1 MIRSRRDLILKSCIA
16 AGVMLPVAAGHAAPV
31 SVSIAFTSIT
41 ATFAEA
47 ADLYD
52 ATEPGWGVW
61 QNGLV
66 NGTPFLVAATAPP
79 YATTG
84 SAGYAISTPAAHTL
98 SLSPD
103 TTSIT
108 FADQFGWTWEASGY
122 KYDPWPRDPSFA
134 NVISFTGA
142 SGVDVQPGQAFSL
155 GTFSVTNGSWFST
168 ANGGSAPTEIGF
180 ELTTHSTDA
189 ALDGHLFAGT
199 FVYKTAVAPGGSEL
213 ENADIYWIA
222 ERPDLGAARIFEL
235 GSSQGNTGTFDLRG
249 YVGSLELTA
258 LANPLGAA
266 VLTESIAE
274 LAPVPLPAAAW
285 LLLSGMGGLGALARR
300 RVMPR
305 AATAAV

>member
-1 MIRSRRDLILKSCIA
+1 VTRGRRDLFPKFCIA

-47 ADLYD
+47 ADPYD

-66 NGTPFLVAATAPP
+66 NGTPFSVAATAPP
-79 YATTG
+79 YATSG
-84 SAGYAISTPAAHTL
+84 SAGYAISTPTAHTL
-98 SLSPD
+98 ALLPG
-103 TTSIT
+103 TTSVT
-108 FADQFGWTWEASGY
+108 FADQLGWVWEASGY
-122 KYDPWPRDPSFA
+122 KYEPWPRDPSFA
-134 NVISFTGA
+134 NAIGFTGA
-142 SGVDVQPGQAFSL
+142 SNIDVQPGQVFSL

-168 ANGGSAPTEIGF
+168 ANGGIAPTQVGF
-180 ELTTHSTDA
+180 ELTTHSTDS
-189 ALDGHLFAGT
+189 ALDGHLFSGT
-199 FVYKTAVAPGGSEL
+199 FVYKTAVAPGGTEL
-213 ENADIYWIA
+213 ANADIYWIA

-258 LANPLGAA
+258 LSNPMGAA
-266 VLTESIAE
+266 VLTDSIAE
-274 LAPVPLPAAAW
+274 LAPVPLPAAGW
-285 LLLSGMGGLGALARR
+285 LLLSGVGGLGALVRR

-305 AATAAV
+305 TATAV